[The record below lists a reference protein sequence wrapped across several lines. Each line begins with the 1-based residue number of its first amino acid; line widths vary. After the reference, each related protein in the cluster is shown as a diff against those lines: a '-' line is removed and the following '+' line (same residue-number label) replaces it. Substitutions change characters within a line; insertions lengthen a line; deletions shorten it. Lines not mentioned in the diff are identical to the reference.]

1 MENEHEKREII
12 IFASSC
18 AFFILFIILAI
29 CFIKPN
35 SEKKEMKYININVDY
50 EVINYS
56 QSVRDN
62 GNTENQDTTI
72 NFVTPSGEHHSVTV
86 TNEIESNYSNFGKL
100 TSKNSQLRFV
110 SSDYHDIKDMIAGTP
125 IAYAKYNILNDDKPH
140 INITINEKAEIRNF
154 TLFSKE

>member
-1 MENEHEKREII
+1 MKKKHEERQII
-12 IFASSC
+12 IFVSFC
-18 AFFILFIILAI
+18 AFLFLFAILAV

-56 QSVRDN
+56 QSIRND

-72 NFVTPSGEHHSVTV
+72 NFVTPSGEHHSITV
-86 TNEIESNYSNFGKL
+86 TNEIESHYSNLGAL
-100 TSKNSQLRFV
+100 TSKNSQLMFV
-110 SSDYHDIKDMIAGTP
+110 GSDYHDIKDIVAGTP

-140 INITINEKAEIRNF
+140 INITIDEKADIRNF

>member
-1 MENEHEKREII
+1 MKNKHEELQII
-12 IFASSC
+12 IFALFC
-18 AFFILFIILAI
+18 AFLFLFAILAV
-29 CFIKPN
+29 CFIKPD
-35 SEKKEMKYININVDY
+35 SENKEMKHININVDY

-56 QSVRDN
+56 QSIRDN

-100 TSKNSQLRFV
+100 TSRDSQLLFV
-110 SSDYHDIKDMIAGTP
+110 SSDYHDIKDIVAGTP

-140 INITINEKAEIRNF
+140 INITINEEADIRNF

>member
-1 MENEHEKREII
+1 MKNKHEERQII
-12 IFASSC
+12 IFASFC
-18 AFFILFIILAI
+18 AFLVLFAFLAI
-29 CFIKPN
+29 FFIKPE
-35 SEKKEMKYININVDY
+35 SENKEMKYININVDY

-86 TNEIESNYSNFGKL
+86 TNEIESNYSNFGAL
-100 TSKNSQLRFV
+100 TSRDSQLMFV
-110 SSDYHDIKDMIAGTP
+110 GSDYHDIEDIVAGTP

-140 INITINEKAEIRNF
+140 INITINEEADIRNF